1 MTLLINIFS
10 RLLGIVW
17 LSLSILA
24 WIVAI
29 PYLTIFFINLE
40 LKGFSGSRLL
50 NEIEGEILW
59 IYFITFETGIIM
71 IKKGLL

>member
-1 MTLLINIFS
+1 MTLLINIFLK
-10 RLLGIVW
+10 LLGIIW
-17 LSLSILA
+17 LFLSILA

-40 LKGFSGSRLL
+40 LKGFSSSRLL